1 VLSETKSSFKLLV
14 VGDGIN
20 DSLAPKAGAIGIALG
35 AGGAD
40 IALAS
45 SDIILIGSDLQRLGT
60 CIRLSRLCRR
70 TLKTNVVI
78 GLGWT
83 VAIVALA
90 GFGFLGAAGAV
101 VAAFLHNFSILLG
114 GRHEPANWRSLV
126 MALKLK
132 AEEMTRTATCGHQ
145 CASWPA
151 QWVKISA
158 TLFPPQ
164 KLTEKPPICSTGTFP

>member
-1 VLSETKSSFKLLV
+1 MLSETKSGFKPLV

-20 DSLAPKAGAIGIALG
+20 DSLAPEAGAVGVALG

-45 SDIILIGSDLQRLGT
+45 SDFILIGSDLQRLGT
-60 CIRLSRLCRR
+60 YIRLNRLCRR

-83 VAIVALA
+83 VAIAALA

-101 VAAFLHNFSILLG
+101 VAAFLQNFSIELG
-114 GRHEPANWRSLV
+114 GHEPAHWRSYCDGPQAQSRGNDAHSNVRPLMYV
-126 MALKLK
+126 L
-132 AEEMTRTATCGHQ
+132 TRKMG
-145 CASWPA
+145 
-151 QWVKISA
+151 
-158 TLFPPQ
+158 
-164 KLTEKPPICSTGTFP
+164 